1 MVSGDLRGSHLEGV
15 SWNTFVHLKHQ
26 KPDMKDGHDI
36 AATRNVLKRLNQNEL
51 KRCEFPAA
59 EVLVLTVGIEVMMM
73 MRMRTIRMMRLMR
86 MRMMRMMLWML

>member
-36 AATRNVLKRLNQNEL
+36 AATRKVLKRLNQNDL
-51 KRCEFPAA
+51 KRCEFPPA
-59 EVLVLTVGIEVMMM
+59 EVLVLTVGIEVMM
-73 MRMRTIRMMRLMR
+73 
-86 MRMMRMMLWML
+86 RMMRMMLWMM